1 MWQGFPEAP
10 KHSSLVSMLLGSST
24 SPANVLT
31 RLLTSCR
38 YWVMVYVVCASRVLT
53 WFGIFWGLYLNQIE
67 AVDRW
72 YLDVIIKHWGAGTRS
87 ISFPKEKK
95 NYFFFLTNK
104 KLKMSQPTKTNHTQ
118 LMTDADTSVW
128 MRRSCAKETTCKR
141 VSVNAH
147 ALHIF
152 TDSMFQLHKDSG
164 QPKGRPWAFV
174 TN

>member
-38 YWVMVYVVCASRVLT
+38 YWVMVYVVCASRVLR

-95 NYFFFLTNK
+95 KLFFIFNK
-104 KLKMSQPTKTNHTQ
+104 QKTKNESANKNESHTTDDRRRHICLNEEKL
-118 LMTDADTSVW
+118 
-128 MRRSCAKETTCKR
+128 CKGNNLQAGQCECPCITHIYWLH
-141 VSVNAH
+141 VSIAQRFRT
-147 ALHIF
+147 A
-152 TDSMFQLHKDSG
+152 
-164 QPKGRPWAFV
+164 
-174 TN
+174 